1 MNKIVIDTKEF
12 NLIIDKNE
20 NYSLEIINT
29 QVLNIKVLANI
40 TSQITIL
47 IPETKININLE
58 LEVNSNLLINQLSI
72 DNNLNLDI
80 NLLENSN
87 LQYIISFLSSND
99 SLNNIT
105 INHKESNSH
114 SKVVTNAVN
123 LSNHKLYLRMNGII
137 PKTSLNCFL
146 EENSKIINLNN
157 GDSKIIPNL
166 IIDNKEVVANHSA
179 FIGNFQEDE
188 VNYLKSR
195 GLNQE
200 TINDLLLK
208 ATLLN
213 GMKLEYDK
221 DKFIYFIRNYK
232 KS

>member
-12 NLIIDKNE
+12 NLIINKNE

-29 QVLNIKVLANI
+29 KVLNIKVLTNI
-40 TSQITIL
+40 TSKVTIL
-47 IPETKININLE
+47 IPKTNININLE
-58 LEVNSNLLINQLSI
+58 LEENSNLLINQLSI

-80 NLLENSN
+80 NLLKNSY
-87 LQYIISFLSSND
+87 LEYIISFLSSND
-99 SLNNIT
+99 SINNIT
-105 INHKESNSH
+105 INHKESDSY

-123 LSNHKLYLRMNGII
+123 LSNNKLYLNMNGII

-179 FIGNFQEDE
+179 FIGDFRKDE

-195 GLNQE
+195 GLSQV
-200 TINDLLLK
+200 TINELLLK

-221 DKFIYFIRNYK
+221 DKFIYYIRNYK

>member
-29 QVLNIKVLANI
+29 QVLNIKVLTNI
-40 TSQITIL
+40 TSKVTVL
-47 IPETKININLE
+47 IPETNININLE
-58 LEVNSNLLINQLSI
+58 LEANSNLLINQLSI

-123 LSNHKLYLRMNGII
+123 LSNHKLYLSMNGII

-179 FIGNFQEDE
+179 FIGKFKEDE

>member
-29 QVLNIKVLANI
+29 QVLNIKVLSNI
-40 TSQITIL
+40 TSKVTVL
-47 IPETKININLE
+47 IPETNININLE
-58 LEVNSNLLINQLSI
+58 LEANSNLLINQLSI

-114 SKVVTNAVN
+114 SKVVANAVN
-123 LSNHKLYLRMNGII
+123 LSNHKLYLSMNGII

-179 FIGNFQEDE
+179 FIGNFKEDE

>member
-20 NYSLEIINT
+20 NYSLEITNT

-40 TSQITIL
+40 TSKVTVL
-47 IPETKININLE
+47 IPETNININLE
-58 LEVNSNLLINQLSI
+58 LEANSNLLINQLSI

-114 SKVVTNAVN
+114 SKVVANAVN
-123 LSNHKLYLRMNGII
+123 LSKHKLYLSMNGII
-137 PKTSLNCFL
+137 PKISLNCFL

-179 FIGNFQEDE
+179 FIGNFKEDE

>member
-29 QVLNIKVLANI
+29 QVLNIKVLTNI
-40 TSQITIL
+40 TSKVTIL
-47 IPETKININLE
+47 IPETNININLE
-58 LEVNSNLLINQLSI
+58 LEANSNLLINQLSI

-123 LSNHKLYLRMNGII
+123 LSKHKLYLSMNGII

>member
-40 TSQITIL
+40 TSKVTML

-58 LEVNSNLLINQLSI
+58 LEANSNLLINQLSI

-123 LSNHKLYLRMNGII
+123 LGNQKLYLSMNGII

-179 FIGNFQEDE
+179 FIGNFREDE

-195 GLNQE
+195 GLKQE

>member
-1 MNKIVIDTKEF
+1 MNIEKVIKERF
-12 NLIIDKNE
+12 KVFEKLTTIG
-20 NYSLEIINT
+20 YNT
-29 QVLNIKVLANI
+29 
-40 TSQITIL
+40 
-47 IPETKININLE
+47 
-58 LEVNSNLLINQLSI
+58 
-72 DNNLNLDI
+72 D
-80 NLLENSN
+80 
-87 LQYIISFLSSND
+87 
-99 SLNNIT
+99 
-105 INHKESNSH
+105 
-114 SKVVTNAVN
+114 
-123 LSNHKLYLRMNGII
+123 
-137 PKTSLNCFL
+137 
-146 EENSKIINLNN
+146 SKIINLNN

-179 FIGNFQEDE
+179 FIGNFKEDE

>member
-29 QVLNIKVLANI
+29 QVLNIKVLTNI
-40 TSQITIL
+40 TSKVTVL
-47 IPETKININLE
+47 IPETNININLE
-58 LEVNSNLLINQLSI
+58 LEDNSNLLINQLSI

-123 LSNHKLYLRMNGII
+123 LSNHKLYLSMNGII

-179 FIGNFQEDE
+179 FIGKFKEDE